1 MKVSASILA
10 IGDQDIETALEE
22 KKHLYDLV
30 HVDVG
35 DNIFCPTYG
44 VPFEI
49 INDLNI
55 SEDYY
60 LDVHFMIE
68 NPIEILPRIKNL
80 EIYNISV
87 HCESINVTNFKKLK
101 SKNYKLGIAILVDT
115 DLALLEDYLLIAD
128 SVLLLCVQ
136 PGFSYQK
143 PTINPLER
151 VAEFHNL
158 YPNYEGLLS
167 VDGGVTMGMLDQLR
181 DLNVDISVQG
191 GAIFGSK

>member
-10 IGDQDIETALEE
+10 IDNQDIETALQENR
-22 KKHLYDLV
+22 HLYDLV
-30 HVDVG
+30 HVDIG

-44 VPFEI
+44 VPFEV

-55 SEDYY
+55 SKDYD

-68 NPIEILPRIKNL
+68 RPIEILPRIENL

-87 HCESINVTNFKKLK
+87 HCESINVTNFKKFK
-101 SKNYKLGIAILVDT
+101 SNNYKLGIAILVGT
-115 DLALLEDYLLIAD
+115 DLALLENYLQLAD
-128 SVLLLCVQ
+128 SVLLLCVK

-143 PTINPLER
+143 PSVNPVDR
-151 VAEFHNL
+151 VIEFQKL
-158 YPNYEGLLS
+158 YPNYGGLLS
-167 VDGGVTMGMLDQLR
+167 VDGGVTMDMLDQLR

-191 GAIFGSK
+191 GAIFGS